1 MTSKGM
7 RHFAWLSDCHG
18 SGHDRAAMIV
28 SLQEGARVLA
38 VGMHAYHTINLLLFF
53 AFWHSVG
60 RQEPVQ

>member
-1 MTSKGM
+1 M
-7 RHFAWLSDCHG
+7 A
-18 SGHDRAAMIV
+18 V

-38 VGMHAYHTINLLLFF
+38 VGMHSYHTINLLLFF